1 MKRIILFV
9 ALAALSVSLF
19 SSCAAV
25 GEISDAIESKLEDAI
40 EDAVNDAIEDAVS
53 DAIEDAVNDA
63 LDESENDAQ
72 NSVSETE
79 TKKSESE
86 TLGGYEEEEEWEGPI
101 I

>member
-40 EDAVNDAIEDAVS
+40 EDAVNDAIEDAV
-53 DAIEDAVNDA
+53 NDA
-63 LDESENDAQ
+63 LDESGNDAQ

-79 TKKSESE
+79 TKKSECE

>member
-40 EDAVNDAIEDAVS
+40 EDAVNDTID
-53 DAIEDAVNDA
+53 DAVNDA
-63 LDESENDAQ
+63 LDESGNDAQ